1 MQSGRDMLRAVA
13 LGNLVF
19 FVVVGSLGCGGEAS
33 APAPVAADLLPA
45 EAAAPSPPIDP
56 TLPSRAPAL
65 CDQGAAPTAYLL
77 AHDGTLFKFDPGSL
91 ETRALGVVPCA
102 TDAALSVTASGTG
115 YVLNYSGGLYEVDLT
130 TVACQTTAFQPGQ
143 LGLVYPVS
151 VSVGAN
157 RTADRLYYAY
167 VVRQSSTLHFGL
179 SDLSTSP
186 LLEVGPITPDI
197 GAEVAMTSDAYG
209 RIFAL
214 GADGALW
221 DLDPTTGA
229 VLGEDHTGF
238 DGTSGYAMM
247 SYDGSLY
254 FFGGLGGVSRYDLAT
269 KALFPMGQ
277 VNQDVTGA
285 SAMPCLSAAALPP
298 PELDGGDD
306 GEADAG
312 APATPF
318 SAGDAWM
325 GTYAC
330 AGGLTKLAVAIEAVD
345 GDAVT
350 ARFDFGS
357 VDDVTQGSYE
367 LTGTFDPTTREATFS
382 PGPWISQT
390 GSGVYPVGM
399 DGYVDLS
406 GTSYSGSITSTGCGA
421 FSVAR

>member
-1 MQSGRDMLRAVA
+1 MRVVA
-13 LGNLVF
+13 PGILVF
-19 FVVVGSLGCGGEAS
+19 FTVVGAVGCGGEPS
-33 APAPVAADLLPA
+33 APAPVDTVLPSPQ
-45 EAAAPSPPIDP
+45 AAAPSPPIDP

-65 CDQGAAPTAYLL
+65 CEQGAAPTAYLL
-77 AHDGTLFKFDPGSL
+77 AHDGTLFTFDPGSL

-102 TDAALSVTASGTG
+102 TDAVLSVTSSGTG

-130 TVACQTTAFQPGQ
+130 TLACQTTAYPPGQ
-143 LGLVYPVS
+143 LGPAEPVGI
-151 VSVGAN
+151 SVGTN
-157 RTADRLYYAY
+157 RTADRLYCIY
-167 VVRQSSTLHFGL
+167 VAGQSSVLHFGL

-186 LLEVGPITPDI
+186 LFEVGPTTPSIAPD
-197 GAEVAMTSDAYG
+197 VAMTSDAYG

-214 GADGALW
+214 GGDGTLW
-221 DLDPTTGA
+221 ELDPTTGA

-238 DGTSGYAMM
+238 DGSNGDAMM

-254 FFGGLGGVSRYDLAT
+254 FFDGLGGVSRYDLAA
-269 KALFPMGQ
+269 KALFPMGE

-285 SAMPCLSAAALPP
+285 SAMPCLSAVALPP
-298 PELDGGDD
+298 PQLDGGGD

-330 AGGLTKLAVAIEAVD
+330 AGGLTNLLVAIETVE
-345 GDAVT
+345 GNAVT

-357 VDDVTQGSYE
+357 VDDATQGSYE
-367 LTGTFDPTTREATFS
+367 VTGTFDPTTREATFS

-390 GSGVYPVGM
+390 GAAASAVGM
-399 DGYVDLS
+399 DGFVDLS
-406 GTSYSGSITSTGCGA
+406 GTSYAGTITSTGCGA

>member
-1 MQSGRDMLRAVA
+1 MLRVVA
-13 LGNLVF
+13 PGILVF
-19 FVVVGSLGCGGEAS
+19 VVVVGSVGCGGEAS
-33 APAPVAADLLPA
+33 APAPVDAGLPPL

-65 CDQGAAPTAYLL
+65 CDQGAAPTGYLL
-77 AHDGTLFKFDPGSL
+77 AYDGTLFTFDPGSL

-102 TDAALSVTASGTG
+102 TDAQTPPTALSVTSSGTG
-115 YVLNYSGGLYEVDLT
+115 YVLNWGGGLYEVDLT
-130 TVACQTTAFQPGQ
+130 TLACQTTAFQPGQ
-143 LGLVYPVS
+143 LGPAQPVS

-167 VVRQSSTLHFGL
+167 VVGQSRTLHFGL

-186 LLEVGPITPDI
+186 LFEVGPITPDI
-197 GAEVAMTSDAYG
+197 AAEVAMTSDAYG
-209 RIFAL
+209 RIPAL
-214 GADGALW
+214 GADGTLW

-254 FFGGLGGVSRYDLAT
+254 FFGGLGSVSRYDLAA

-298 PELDGGDD
+298 PELDGRDD
-306 GEADAG
+306 GQADAG

-330 AGGLTKLAVAIEAVD
+330 AGGLTKLAGVIEAVD

-390 GSGVYPVGM
+390 GSGASPVGM

-406 GTSYSGSITSTGCGA
+406 GTSYSGTITSTGCGA